1 MIDDEA
7 LALRSTEK
15 AIRAALPG
23 ADIHS
28 FMKSEEL
35 LEFAEKKHIDIAF
48 LDINMRGITGLDLAE
63 KLKKIA
69 PRLNIIFVTG
79 FNDYKSEA
87 MDLHASGYIMK
98 PATAEDILGEIGF
111 LRFPVA
117 DERRVTVRCFG
128 NFSVLI
134 DGAPPAFL
142 YSKTKELFAYLIDR
156 RGSMV
161 SNNELSAILW
171 EDDNHANY
179 FKRLRS
185 DLKSTFERSGCGDV
199 ILSQKGSLGIDTSK
213 ISCDY
218 FDFLNKAKGSG
229 ELFRGEYMSQYSWA
243 EMTLGYLLADH

>member
-1 MIDDEA
+1 M
-7 LALRSTEK
+7 ALRSTEK

-23 ADIHS
+23 ADIHT

-35 LEFAEKKHIDIAF
+35 LEFAEREHIDIAF
-48 LDINMRGITGLDLAE
+48 LDINMRGITGLELAE
-63 KLKKIA
+63 KLEKIN

-98 PATAEDILGEIGF
+98 PATAEDILGEIRF
-111 LRFPVA
+111 LRFPVV
-117 DERRVTVRCFG
+117 EESRVTVRCFG

-134 DGAPPAFL
+134 DGVPPVFL

-156 RGSMV
+156 QGAMV

-171 EDDNHANY
+171 EDDNHTNY

-185 DLKSTFERSGCGDV
+185 DLKSTFERSDCGDV
-199 ILSQKGSLGIDTSK
+199 ILSQKGSLGVDTAK

-218 FDFLNKAKGSG
+218 FDFLNKTKGSE

-243 EMTLGYLLADH
+243 EMTLGNLIVNY

>member
-1 MIDDEA
+1 
-7 LALRSTEK
+7 
-15 AIRAALPG
+15 
-23 ADIHS
+23 
-28 FMKSEEL
+28 MKSEEL
-35 LEFAEKKHIDIAF
+35 LEFAEREHIDIAF
-48 LDINMRGITGLDLAE
+48 LDINMRGITGLELAE
-63 KLKKIA
+63 KLEKIN

-98 PATAEDILGEIGF
+98 PATAEDILGEIRF
-111 LRFPVA
+111 LRFPVV
-117 DERRVTVRCFG
+117 EESRVTVRCFG

-134 DGAPPAFL
+134 DGVPPVFL

-156 RGSMV
+156 QGAMV

-171 EDDNHANY
+171 EDDNHTYY

-199 ILSQKGSLGIDTSK
+199 ILSQKGSLGVDTAK

-218 FDFLNKAKGSG
+218 FDFLSKTKGSE

-243 EMTLGYLLADH
+243 EMTLGNLLNNH

>member
-1 MIDDEA
+1 M
-7 LALRSTEK
+7 ALRATEK
-15 AIRAALPG
+15 AIRTALPG
-23 ADIHS
+23 ADIHT

-35 LEFAEKKHIDIAF
+35 LEFAGKEHIDIAF
-48 LDINMRGITGLDLAE
+48 LDINMRGITGLELAE
-63 KLKKIA
+63 KLEKINS
-69 PRLNIIFVTG
+69 RLNIIFVTG

-98 PATAEDILGEIGF
+98 PATAEDILGEIRF
-111 LRFPVA
+111 LRFPVV
-117 DERRVTVRCFG
+117 EESRVTVRCFG

-134 DGAPPAFL
+134 DGVPPVFI

-156 RGSMV
+156 QGAMV

-171 EDDNHANY
+171 EDDNHTNY

-185 DLKSTFERSGCGDV
+185 DLKSTFEHCGCGDV
-199 ILSQKGSLGIDTSK
+199 ILSQKGSLGVDAAK

-218 FDFLNKAKGSG
+218 FDFLNKVKGSE

-243 EMTLGYLLADH
+243 EMTLGNLLNNY